1 MDELIENFNNV
12 STNDISITPSILQT
26 KDWRKSQSWY
36 NGGKHNECEIYQRG
50 IIEKIIKYK
59 LNKANDRIYMRDMQI
74 ISKSDPMKD
83 DDGFE
88 WTENFDGVINI
99 NINNNKY
106 YFNLKF
112 ICEAGGAQTRSIREV
127 YHFIKR
133 MLHHLIIYK
142 TTNLYFINI
151 LDGDICNKSMSK
163 FNYLLNKKKYKNV
176 NKFVFIGDLYEFN
189 KYWQN

>member
-1 MDELIENFNNV
+1 MDELDLSKCSINEIN
-12 STNDISITPSILQT
+12 ITPSVLQT

-50 IIEKIIKYK
+50 LIEKIIKNK
-59 LNKANDRIYMRDMQI
+59 LNKTNDRIYMKDMKI
-74 ISKSDPMKD
+74 ISKTDPMKD
-83 DDGFE
+83 LDGFE
-88 WTENFDGVINI
+88 WTENFDGLFN
-99 NINNNKY
+99 NNNKY

-151 LDGDICNKSMSK
+151 LDGDVCNKHMDK
-163 FNYLLNKKKYKNV
+163 FDYLINKKKYKDV
-176 NKFVFIGDLYEFN
+176 KQYIFIGDLYEFYQ
-189 KYWQN
+189 YWKN